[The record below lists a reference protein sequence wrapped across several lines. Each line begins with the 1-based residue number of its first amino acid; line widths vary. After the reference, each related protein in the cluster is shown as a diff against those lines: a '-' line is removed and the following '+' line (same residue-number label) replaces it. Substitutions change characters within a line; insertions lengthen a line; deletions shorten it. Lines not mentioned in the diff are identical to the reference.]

1 VQRVSTRL
9 TIRAGVLVPAT
20 PQQAWELAV
29 NWDRQREW
37 ILATS
42 VRGGHGLGA
51 KVTGRT
57 GIGPVG
63 FTDPMLITQWQPPRR
78 CVLTHQGKLVRGAGI
93 FEVLPC
99 QDGPGGS
106 FARSEFRWSEELE
119 LPLPPVIARPLA
131 TALIGPLARLGLG
144 WSLRRFAR
152 LVGLAN
158 SPG

>member
-1 VQRVSTRL
+1 MLEVSTRL
-9 TIRAGVLVPAT
+9 TIRAGVVVPASIE
-20 PQQAWELAV
+20 QAWELAV

-37 ILATS
+37 ILGTS

-51 KVTGRT
+51 RVTGRT

-63 FTDPMLITQWQPPRR
+63 FSDPMLITQWQPPRR
-78 CVLTHQGKLVRGAGI
+78 CVVTHQGKLVRGAGI

-99 QDGPGGS
+99 QANASGP
-106 FARSEFRWSEELE
+106 RSEFRWSEEIE
-119 LPLPPVIARPLA
+119 LPLPPAIGRTLA

-152 LVGLAN
+152 LVSL
-158 SPG
+158 S